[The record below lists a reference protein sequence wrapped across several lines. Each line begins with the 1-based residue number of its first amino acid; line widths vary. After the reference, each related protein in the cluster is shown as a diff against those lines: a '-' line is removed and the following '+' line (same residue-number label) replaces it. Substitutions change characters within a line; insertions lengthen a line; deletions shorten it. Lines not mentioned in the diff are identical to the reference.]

1 MSARS
6 ARSAGRGSTFFESL
20 GLGLPVKEAARNAG
34 YQRSR
39 VYQWRRDDTVFA
51 GEWELAQTMAA
62 DLLEEEADRRGCQG
76 IEVPFY
82 RNGEV
87 VGTKLKYSDSLLIV
101 RLKALRPELYRGR

>member
-6 ARSAGRGSTFFESL
+6 ARSTERDLTFFNSL
-20 GLGLPVKEAARNAG
+20 GLGLPVKGAARNAG

-39 VYQWRRDDTVFA
+39 VYQWRIDDEDFA
-51 GEWELAQTMAA
+51 REWAMAQTMAA

-76 IEVPFY
+76 IEVPIY

-87 VGTKLKYSDSLLIV
+87 VGTKLKYSDGLLIA
-101 RLKALRPELYRGR
+101 RLRALRPEVYRGR